1 MIVQGYPFLVSI
13 YKGEGRILIVPIIK
27 HIGGYSIKASWFI
40 SIKDTENNV
49 VIGEA
54 LMKTVKFIME
64 SPVSTLTPKERE
76 STASWKKNTKY
87 KNWTSF
93 WKNNNCA
100 HFVVSE
106 TGEYEVYSTKKTEER
121 KGGYSGSIKSIV
133 LSSTAS
139 EEEIGQAVID
149 VFNAAEEYYG
159 SQPAY
164 DSYPPKQLEMMDG
177 SELTVKPPKDKHF
190 EDCGDAGSAEIYQC
204 YSYKANDDAES
215 SADFFVGIAPELD
228 CNLNSE
234 NIRAAWEKIYGEAEH
249 FAVGECECGIF
260 KLRVEMRNKQTHRI
274 SYLLQME
281 ENLLLECG
289 MAVHQPNRRKKM
301 DEKLGE
307 LFEEFVVNCTM
318 K

>member
-1 MIVQGYPFLVSI
+1 MENHTYPLFVSV
-13 YKGEGRILIVPIIK
+13 YKGEGRILIIPWID
-27 HIGGYSIKASWFI
+27 HIGGYSVPAEWFANIRTVGDGI
-40 SIKDTENNV
+40 SIGKSILSAIDFIKD
-49 VIGEA
+49 
-54 LMKTVKFIME
+54 
-64 SPVSTLTPKERE
+64 SPRSDMMPKELE
-76 STASWKKNTKY
+76 LSSAWKKNSIY
-87 KNWTSF
+87 KSKLSF
-93 WKNNNCA
+93 WKNNYYA
-100 HFVVSE
+100 RVLYYDDKHYAVHSMKKSE
-106 TGEYEVYSTKKTEER
+106 KRS
-121 KGGYSGSIKSIV
+121 GGYSEYIKDIT
-133 LSSTAS
+133 LSPSATA
-139 EEEIGQAVID
+139 EEIGQAVID

-159 SQPAY
+159 NQPAA
-164 DSYPPKQLEMMDG
+164 DTFPPKQLELIDG
-177 SELTVKPPKDKHF
+177 SMLTVKPPKDKHF

-215 SADFFVGIAPELD
+215 SADFYVGIAPELD

-234 NIRAAWEKIYGEAEH
+234 NIRAAWEEIYGEAEH

-281 ENLLLECG
+281 EDLLLECG